1 MTTKTI
7 YISNDG
13 EEFETE
19 EECLAYE
26 RNRDASGAVL
36 MFAANRL
43 PITDTDSITAFEDA
57 SYLYILD
64 EERAKAFFRA
74 IKDDYSYA
82 IPKLDEVTNF
92 SLYAYEEDRS
102 GQSYMDLDDKIAEL
116 EVLRD
121 ELLDRAREYMTEL
134 YLKEAG
140 DR

>member
-1 MTTKTI
+1 MRTRTI

-13 EEFETE
+13 EEFDTE
-19 EECLAYE
+19 EECLEYE
-26 RNRDASGAVL
+26 RNRDASDAIL

-43 PITDTDSITAFEDA
+43 PIVDSDSVAAFEDA

-64 EERAKAFFRA
+64 AERAKAFFRA

-92 SLYAYEEDRS
+92 SLYAYEEDHS
-102 GQSYMDLDDKIAEL
+102 DQSYVNLDDKIAEL

-121 ELLDRAREYMTEL
+121 ELLDRAREHMTEL
-134 YLKEAG
+134 YSKEVEK
-140 DR
+140 

>member
-1 MTTKTI
+1 MRTRTI

-19 EECLAYE
+19 EECLEYE
-26 RNRDASGAVL
+26 RNRDASDAVL
-36 MFAANRL
+36 MFAANRF
-43 PITDTDSITAFEDA
+43 PIVDSDSVAAFEDA

-64 EERAKAFFRA
+64 AERAKAFFKA

-102 GQSYMDLDDKIAEL
+102 GQSYVNLDDKIAEL

-121 ELLDRAREYMTEL
+121 ELLDRAREHMTEL

-140 DR
+140 K